1 LIFLLFDIS
10 VIHRGEM
17 EVQNL
22 LDSVLEE
29 RLCSILDKCGV
40 EINGNNDYDIWVL
53 DNNFYRKVLFSGTL
67 GLGEAYMAGLWEC
80 ERIDKFVSLVL
91 SADIDKEIRI
101 NPSAFILS
109 IMPWFLNLQ
118 SVKRAFNIGKAH
130 YDFSNEFF
138 SQMLDKRMIYSCG
151 FWHGAENL
159 DEAQENK
166 LDLICRKI
174 YLEPGMKILDIGCG
188 WGGFAKF
195 AAEKYGANVVGITVS
210 KEQAEFA
217 KINCHGLPVEIRLQD
232 YRSLDYEK
240 FDRIVSI
247 GMFEH
252 VGPRNYQ
259 AYMKAVHSCLTDN
272 GLFLLHTIGGNKSV
286 FSVDP
291 WINKYIFPGGVLPS
305 IKQIGESI
313 EKFFVMEDWHNFGTD
328 YDKTL
333 MEWYE
338 NFEKTWSDIRN
349 QYDEK
354 FYRMWKYYLL
364 VCAGAFRARNI
375 QLWQIILSKKIFGE
389 YKSIHY

>member
-1 LIFLLFDIS
+1 
-10 VIHRGEM
+10 
-17 EVQNL
+17 
-22 LDSVLEE
+22 
-29 RLCSILDKCGV
+29 
-40 EINGNNDYDIWVL
+40 
-53 DNNFYRKVLFSGTL
+53 
-67 GLGEAYMAGLWEC
+67 
-80 ERIDKFVSLVL
+80 
-91 SADIDKEIRI
+91 
-101 NPSAFILS
+101 
-109 IMPWFLNLQ
+109 
-118 SVKRAFNIGKAH
+118 
-130 YDFSNEFF
+130 
-138 SQMLDKRMIYSCG
+138 MIYSCG